1 MTCLFHPYDS
11 TQFVLLKYFVL
22 CSMLPD
28 VRFVSTVFM
37 LLMFAWN
44 FPTFALFIDNFIYLF
59 GCAAYSLLHRLFS
72 SCGKQGLLSSCCVWA
87 SSGSGFLCCVQST
100 SSRAWGLQQSQFPG
114 SELWHMGL
122 VVLQHVGS
130 SQTRDQTRVSYTG
143 RQILYHWAIKPQS
156 LLLIFL
162 GHSAFKLCPETGMQM
177 ALLSNRNWEA
187 SCLTYL
193 HFSS

>member
-1 MTCLFHPYDS
+1 MTCLFHPYDI
-11 TQFVLLKYFVL
+11 TQSVLLKCSVL
-22 CSMLPD
+22 QSTLPD
-28 VRFVSTVFM
+28 VRLVSPAFM
-37 LLMFAWN
+37 LLRFAWN

-59 GCAAYSLLHRLFS
+59 GCAACSLLHRLFS
-72 SCGKQGLLSSCCVWA
+72 SCGQQGLLCVGL
-87 SSGSGFLCCVQST
+87 SVQWFPLL
-100 SSRAWGLQQSQFPG
+100 RAKHRLRVA
-114 SELWHMGL
+114 LMGL

-130 SQTRDQTRVSYTG
+130 SQTRDQTHVSYIG

-162 GHSAFKLCPETGMQM
+162 GHSAFKLSPETGMQM
-177 ALLSNRNWEA
+177 ALLFNQNWEV